1 MTCLNWME
9 STAAGR
15 RKVLLAAAGAG
26 AMMWGQAALAQTA
39 SAPQNDPA
47 EVEAVVVTGFR
58 SSLEKALEVKRAN
71 TAAVD
76 SIVAEDI
83 AKFPDNNLAEAI
95 QRVPGVAITRDGG
108 EGRNLSVRG
117 LSEEF
122 TRVRINGVEAQATTG
137 SNRGRGFD
145 FNVFA
150 SELFSQIDVRKTPS
164 ADVEEGS
171 LGATVDL
178 RTGHPFDYRGFK
190 MAGSA
195 KMGWNDLSKSYDPRM
210 ALLVSNTFKDDTFG
224 ALFSV
229 AYSERG
235 TRQNG
240 ASTGLWN
247 QGNADGGWCSV
258 AARPALCAGADATD
272 TATASLATTRYPR
285 FLRYQQYELETKR
298 LGLTG
303 SLQWRP
309 TDRTEITFDM
319 LYSKFE
325 GSRNERQ
332 LEAIGFSRAAS
343 QGGKPEIVVRDLV
356 LDDKGTMVYGLF
368 DNVDLRSENYLDKY
382 DTEFTQWTLNA
393 KHKLTDKWSVKGLL
407 GYVANDFDNALDYIA
422 QMDRLNSDNYS
433 FDFRPNG
440 QYFPAI
446 NYGFDVTDPN
456 AWYIGPTQTVAGGTG
471 PTGPDI
477 RLRPN
482 WNDNKY
488 KVAQFDTEYELND
501 HLTLKG
507 GANWKKYA
515 FIGQGQR
522 LAAGEGNIP
531 VMPAGSTM
539 TSLTEQWCGLQ
550 GLNLPAGTP
559 VCWASP
565 NRDAIAKAYDIF
577 SNSGR
582 FALSSTTSSARGDNR
597 RVNEEDKGAYV
608 MAAFKFDALGMP
620 VRGDV
625 GVRYVKTEQSST
637 FFATVPTTVDPAGFQ
652 LTTVGRSYEDTLPSL
667 NLVVEPRED
676 VIVRIGAAKVMS
688 RPGLGSLSAA
698 TNVSVAGGSRT
709 VTTGNPMLE
718 PYRAK
723 TFDVAVEWYPKR
735 GAILSAAFFY
745 KDISTY
751 IQNITTLAPYSTTG
765 LPASLLQGTGVTVD
779 DQFTISN
786 VINTPGGPL
795 KGVELNYQQPLT
807 FLPWKLKNFGVLLN
821 YTFVDSKIDYFLTT
835 TAGAATVSR
844 DLLNLSKNAYNG
856 TLYYEEGPVQ
866 ARISLAH
873 RDKYLTAVPSSYNV
887 DVSGRKPTTFVDFS
901 ASYRINDALTFSVEG
916 LNLTNEKDITYSDST
931 AERLSDYFQSG
942 RQYFVG
948 VRYSF

>member
-1 MTCLNWME
+1 MTFTNKKFPG
-9 STAAGR
+9 AR
-15 RKVLLAAAGAG
+15 RRVILLGAVGAG
-26 AMMWGQAALAQTA
+26 ALTWAGAAFAQTTPAPSGA
-39 SAPQNDPA
+39 ST

-58 SSLEKALEVKRAN
+58 SSLEKAIELKRAS
-71 TAAVD
+71 TGAVD

-122 TRVRINGVEAQATTG
+122 TRVRINGIEAQATTG
-137 SNRGRGFD
+137 SSRGRGFD

-190 MAGSA
+190 LGGSL
-195 KMGWNDLSKSYDPRM
+195 KEGYNDLSKSYDPRM
-210 ALLVSNTFKDDTFG
+210 AFLISDTFHDDTFG

-229 AYSERG
+229 AYSEKG

-240 ASTGLWN
+240 ASTGLFN
-247 QGNADGGWCSV
+247 QGNADGGWCNP
-258 AARPALCAGADATD
+258 ATNPALCTGTNSAAYT
-272 TATASLATTRYPR
+272 TASLSTTRYPR

-309 TDRTEITFDM
+309 SDQTEVSFDM
-319 LYSKFE
+319 LYSRFK
-325 GSRNERQ
+325 GQRNERQ
-332 LEAIGFSRAAS
+332 LEAIGFSRGAS
-343 QGGKPEIVVRDLV
+343 QGGKPETVVRDIT
-356 LDDKGTMVYGLF
+356 LDSNNTAIYGLF
-368 DNVDLRSENYLDKY
+368 DNVDLRSENYLDQY
-382 DTEFTQWTLNA
+382 DTEFTQWTLNG
-393 KHKLTDKWSVKGLL
+393 KHDFNDKFSVSGLV
-407 GYVANDFDNALDYIA
+407 GFVSNDFDNALDYIA
-422 QMDRLNSDNYS
+422 QMDRPNSDNYS
-433 FDFRPNG
+433 YDFRPNG

-456 AWYIGPTQTVAGGTG
+456 AWYIGPTVTQPGGTG

-488 KVAQFDTEYELND
+488 KVAQFDAKYEFNEHLTVKAGVNIKEYEFVG
-501 HLTLKG
+501 K
-507 GANWKKYA
+507 
-515 FIGQGQR
+515 GQR

-531 VMPAGSTM
+531 AIPAGYNM

-559 VCWASP
+559 SCWASP
-565 NRDAIAKAYDIF
+565 SRDAIAKAYNIF

-597 RVNEEDKGAYV
+597 SVDEKDKGGYIQGN
-608 MAAFKFDALGMP
+608 FKLDLLGMP

-625 GVRYVKTEQSST
+625 GVRYVKTDQSST
-637 FFATVPTTVDPAGFQ
+637 FFATVPVSVDPAGFQ
-652 LTTVGRSYEDTLPSL
+652 LTTVGRSYDDTLPSL
-667 NLVVEPRED
+667 NLVIEPRDD
-676 VIVRIGAAKVMS
+676 VIVRFGAAKVMS

-698 TNVSVAGGSRT
+698 TNVSVAGGSRS
-709 VTTGNPMLE
+709 VSTGNPMLE

-723 TFDVAVEWYPKR
+723 TYDFAVEWYPSR
-735 GAILSAAFFY
+735 GAILSGAVFY

-751 IQNITTLAPYSTTG
+751 VQNITVVAPYSSTG
-765 LPASLLQGTGVTVD
+765 LPASLLAGTGVNVND
-779 DQFTISN
+779 DFSISN
-786 VINTPGGPL
+786 VVNTPGGPL
-795 KGVELNYQQPLT
+795 KGFELNYQQPLT
-807 FLPWKLKNFGVLLN
+807 FLPWKFKNLGILAN
-821 YTFVDSKIDYFLTT
+821 YTYVNSKIDYFLTT
-835 TAGAATVSR
+835 SSGAATVSR

-856 TLYYEEGPVQ
+856 TIYYEEGPFQ
-866 ARISLAH
+866 ARVSVAY

-887 DVSGRKPTTFVDFS
+887 DVSGKKPTTFVDFS
-901 ASYRINDALTFSVEG
+901 MSYKLNDAISLSVEG
-916 LNLTNEKDITYSDST
+916 LNMTNEKDISYTDST

-948 VRYSF
+948 MRYSF